1 MASTLS
7 ESSPSRGR
15 VWAEEGPA
23 DLGQEG
29 TLQGGERRCG
39 CGGLGGNEGED
50 ARLGRR
56 GQAGVSEA
64 DQKPSSECDGLEM
77 WLGQRVTL
85 GSGRQHWVGQGGVL
99 EAATVQTV
107 LEARA
112 RQTPQ
117 GEKGV
122 KTAPP
127 SPSTPRGQGEG
138 QHAKVQG
145 VARNL
150 ENTSPWEPKK
160 LSFLIQV
167 QKKSKK

>member
-1 MASTLS
+1 MGPSPARHS
-7 ESSPSRGR
+7 ESQGSFCVGCHPQGKGLCSGS
-15 VWAEEGPA
+15 VGHV
-23 DLGQEG
+23 GFG
-29 TLQGGERRCG
+29 TCWF
-39 CGGLGGNEGED
+39 
-50 ARLGRR
+50 
-56 GQAGVSEA
+56 S
-64 DQKPSSECDGLEM
+64 
-77 WLGQRVTL
+77 
-85 GSGRQHWVGQGGVL
+85 L